1 MLRKLIVFA
10 LTSGLARR
18 LVTNMMKKNRRHPYR
33 P

>member
-10 LTSGLARR
+10 LTSGLARK
-18 LVTNMMKKNRRHPYR
+18 LVTNMMKKRRRPYR